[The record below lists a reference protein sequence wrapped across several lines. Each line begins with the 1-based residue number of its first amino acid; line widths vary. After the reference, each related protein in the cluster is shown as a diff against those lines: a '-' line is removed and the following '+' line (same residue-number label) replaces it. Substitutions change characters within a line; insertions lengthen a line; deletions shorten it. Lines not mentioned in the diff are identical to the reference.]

1 MKNILVLIPTYNE
14 SESIILLLKRI
25 DKIRRENID
34 ILKIDILVIDDN
46 SPDKTGQLAQSL
58 NLSGLTVLSLSS
70 KNGIGPAYI
79 AGFKFGLTKNYD
91 FFIQMDADLSHQ
103 PEEMIDLVENSDSQI
118 MVIGSRWIKGGS
130 VVNWP
135 KRRRLISRF
144 GTAYAARLLGLK
156 YRDLTSGYRVLPKQL
171 VADIDF
177 STIKSHGYG
186 FQIEMALQAI
196 KLGYKIKEVPI
207 TFIERENGKSKMS
220 FAIVIE
226 AWRMVSLEGL
236 TRRIIRR

>member
-1 MKNILVLIPTYNE
+1 MKHILVLIPTYNE
-14 SESIILLLKRI
+14 SESIILLLQRI
-25 DKIRRENID
+25 DKIRRENKN

-46 SPDKTGQLAQSL
+46 SPDNTGQLAQSL
-58 NLSGLTVLSLSS
+58 NLSGLTVLSLKN

-103 PEEMIDLVENSDSQI
+103 PEEMIDLIEGANSQI

-135 KRRRLISRF
+135 RRRRLISRF

-171 VADIDF
+171 AADIDF
-177 STIKSHGYG
+177 FTIKSHGYG

-196 KLGYKIKEVPI
+196 KLGYKINEVPI

-220 FAIVIE
+220 LAIVIE
-226 AWRMVSLEGL
+226 AWRMVTLMGL
-236 TRRIIRR
+236 KRKIVHR

>member
-1 MKNILVLIPTYNE
+1 MVLIPTYNE
-14 SESIILLLKRI
+14 SESILLLLQRI

-103 PEEMIDLVENSDSQI
+103 PEEMIDLVESSDSQS

-236 TRRIIRR
+236 KRRFIRR

>member
-25 DKIRRENID
+25 DKISRENID

-236 TRRIIRR
+236 KRRFIRR

>member
-14 SESIILLLKRI
+14 SESIILLLQRI
-25 DKIRRENID
+25 DEIRRENIN

-58 NLSGLTVLSLSS
+58 NLSGLTVLSLNS

-103 PEEMIDLVENSDSQI
+103 PEEMIDLVESSDSQI
-118 MVIGSRWIKGGS
+118 MTIGSRWIKGGS

-177 STIKSHGYG
+177 FTIKSHGYG

-226 AWRMVSLEGL
+226 AWKMVSLEGFK
-236 TRRIIRR
+236 RRNIRR

>member
-14 SESIILLLKRI
+14 SESIILLLQRI

-58 NLSGLTVLSLSS
+58 NLSGLTVLSLNS

-79 AGFKFGLTKNYD
+79 AGFKFGLTKSYD

-103 PEEMIDLVENSDSQI
+103 PEEMIDLVQSSDSQI
-118 MVIGSRWIKGGS
+118 MVIGSRWIEGGS

-177 STIKSHGYG
+177 FTIKSHGYG

-226 AWRMVSLEGL
+226 AWKMVSLEGF
-236 TRRIIRR
+236 RSRIIRR

>member
-46 SPDKTGQLAQSL
+46 SPDKTGHLAQSL
-58 NLSGLTVLSLSS
+58 NLSGLTVLSLNS

-103 PEEMIDLVENSDSQI
+103 PEEMIDLVESSDSQI
-118 MVIGSRWIKGGS
+118 MVIGSRWIEGGS

>member
-14 SESIILLLKRI
+14 SESIILLLQRI

>member
-14 SESIILLLKRI
+14 SESIILLLQRI

-46 SPDKTGQLAQSL
+46 SPDKTGQLSQSL
-58 NLSGLTVLSLSS
+58 NLSGLTVLSLNS

-103 PEEMIDLVENSDSQI
+103 PEEMIDLVESSDSQI

-177 STIKSHGYG
+177 FTIKSHGYG

>member
-25 DKIRRENID
+25 DKISRENID

-177 STIKSHGYG
+177 FTIKSHGYG

-236 TRRIIRR
+236 KRRFIRR

>member
-46 SPDKTGQLAQSL
+46 SPDKTRQLAQSL

-103 PEEMIDLVENSDSQI
+103 PEEMIDLFKSSDSQS
-118 MVIGSRWIKGGS
+118 MVIGSRWIRGGS

-177 STIKSHGYG
+177 FTIKSHGYG
-186 FQIEMALQAI
+186 FQIEMVLQAI

-226 AWRMVSLEGL
+226 AWKMVSLEGFK
-236 TRRIIRR
+236 RRIIHR

>member
-103 PEEMIDLVENSDSQI
+103 PEEMIDLFKSSDSQS
-118 MVIGSRWIKGGS
+118 MVIGSRWIRGGS

-156 YRDLTSGYRVLPKQL
+156 CRDLTSGYRVLPKQL

-177 STIKSHGYG
+177 FTIKSHGYG
-186 FQIEMALQAI
+186 FQIEMVLQAI

-226 AWRMVSLEGL
+226 AWKMVSLEGFK
-236 TRRIIRR
+236 RRIIHR

>member
-1 MKNILVLIPTYNE
+1 VKNILVLIPTYNE

-79 AGFKFGLTKNYD
+79 AGFKFGLTNNYD
-91 FFIQMDADLSHQ
+91 LFIQMDADLSHQ
-103 PEEMIDLVENSDSQI
+103 PEEMIDLIESSDSQI

-236 TRRIIRR
+236 KRRFIRR

>member
-14 SESIILLLKRI
+14 SESIILLLQRI
-25 DKIRRENID
+25 DKIRKENID

-58 NLSGLTVLSLSS
+58 NLSGLTVLSLNS
-70 KNGIGPAYI
+70 KNGIGPAYL

-103 PEEMIDLVENSDSQI
+103 PEEMIDLVESSDSQI

-144 GTAYAARLLGLK
+144 GTAYAAKLLGLK

-177 STIKSHGYG
+177 FTIKSHGYG

-196 KLGYKIKEVPI
+196 KLGYTIKEVPI

-226 AWRMVSLEGL
+226 AGKMVSLEGFK
-236 TRRIIRR
+236 RRIIRR

>member
-1 MKNILVLIPTYNE
+1 
-14 SESIILLLKRI
+14 
-25 DKIRRENID
+25 
-34 ILKIDILVIDDN
+34 
-46 SPDKTGQLAQSL
+46 L
-58 NLSGLTVLSLSS
+58 NS

-103 PEEMIDLVENSDSQI
+103 PEEMIDLVESSDSQI

-177 STIKSHGYG
+177 FTIKSHGYG

-196 KLGYKIKEVPI
+196 KLGFKIKEVPI

-226 AWRMVSLEGL
+226 AWKMVSLEGFK
-236 TRRIIRR
+236 RRIIRR

>member
-103 PEEMIDLVENSDSQI
+103 PEEMIDLIESSDSQI

>member
-1 MKNILVLIPTYNE
+1 MNHILVLIPTYNE
-14 SESIILLLKRI
+14 SESIILLLQRI
-25 DKIRRENID
+25 DKIRRENKD
-34 ILKIDILVIDDN
+34 ILKIDILIIDDN

-58 NLSGLTVLSLSS
+58 SLSGLTVLSLHS

-79 AGFKFGLTKNYD
+79 AGYQFGLTKKYD
-91 FFIQMDADLSHQ
+91 FFVQMDADLSHQ
-103 PEEMIDLVENSDSQI
+103 PEEMIDLVKNCDTQT

-135 KRRRLISRF
+135 KRRRLMSRF

-156 YRDLTSGYRVLPKQL
+156 YRDLTSGYRVLQKQM
-171 VADIDF
+171 VAEIDF
-177 STIKSHGYG
+177 STVRSRGYG

-220 FAIVIE
+220 FGIVIE
-226 AWRMVSLEGL
+226 AWKMVSLEGFK
-236 TRRIIRR
+236 RRIIRR

>member
-1 MKNILVLIPTYNE
+1 MKSILVLIPTYNE
-14 SESIILLLKRI
+14 SESIRLLLQRI
-25 DKIRRENID
+25 EKIRRENKD
-34 ILKIDILVIDDN
+34 TLKIDILVIDDN
-46 SPDKTGQLAQSL
+46 SPDKTGQIAQSL
-58 NLSGLTVLSLSS
+58 NLSGLTVLSLNS

-79 AGFKFGLTKNYD
+79 AGYQFGLTKKYD
-91 FFIQMDADLSHQ
+91 FFVQMDADLSHQ
-103 PEEMIDLVENSDSQI
+103 PEEMIGLVSNCDTQS

-144 GTAYAARLLGLK
+144 GTAYAARLLGLS
-156 YRDLTSGYRVLPKQL
+156 YRDLTSGYRVLPRQL
-171 VADIDF
+171 VAEIDF
-177 STIKSHGYG
+177 ATVKSHGYG

-196 KLGYKIKEVPI
+196 KLGYKIREVPI

-226 AWRMVSLEGL
+226 AWKMVNLEGIKRKIK
-236 TRRIIRR
+236 RR

>member
-1 MKNILVLIPTYNE
+1 MKNILVLIPTFNE
-14 SESIILLLKRI
+14 SESIILLLQRI

-58 NLSGLTVLSLSS
+58 NLSGLTVLSLNS

-103 PEEMIDLVENSDSQI
+103 PEEMIDLVESSDSQI

-177 STIKSHGYG
+177 FTIKSHGYG

>member
-14 SESIILLLKRI
+14 SESILLLLQRI

>member
-236 TRRIIRR
+236 KRRFIRR

>member
-25 DKIRRENID
+25 DKIRKENKD

-236 TRRIIRR
+236 KRRFIRR

>member
-1 MKNILVLIPTYNE
+1 VKNILVLIPTYNE
-14 SESIILLLKRI
+14 SESVILLLQRI

-58 NLSGLTVLSLSS
+58 NLSGLTVLSLNS

-103 PEEMIDLVENSDSQI
+103 PEEMIDLVESSDTQI

-177 STIKSHGYG
+177 VTIKSHGYG

-226 AWRMVSLEGL
+226 AWKMVSLEGFK
-236 TRRIIRR
+236 RRIIRR

>member
-25 DKIRRENID
+25 DKISRENID

-46 SPDKTGQLAQSL
+46 SPDKTGELAQSL

-236 TRRIIRR
+236 KRRFIRR

>member
-186 FQIEMALQAI
+186 FQIEIALQAI

-236 TRRIIRR
+236 KRRIIRR

>member
-1 MKNILVLIPTYNE
+1 MKHILVLIPTYNE
-14 SESIILLLKRI
+14 SESIILLLQRI
-25 DKIRRENID
+25 DKIRRENKN

-46 SPDKTGQLAQSL
+46 SPDNTGQLAQSL
-58 NLSGLTVLSLSS
+58 NLSGLTVLSLNY

-103 PEEMIDLVENSDSQI
+103 PEEMIDLIEGANSQI
-118 MVIGSRWIKGGS
+118 MVIGSRWTKGGS

-135 KRRRLISRF
+135 RRRRLISRF

-171 VADIDF
+171 AADIDF
-177 STIKSHGYG
+177 FTIKSHGYG

-196 KLGYKIKEVPI
+196 KLGYKINEVPI

-220 FAIVIE
+220 LAIVIE
-226 AWRMVSLEGL
+226 AWRMVTLMGL
-236 TRRIIRR
+236 KRKIVHR

>member
-14 SESIILLLKRI
+14 SESIMLLLQRI
-25 DKIRRENID
+25 DKIRKENID
-34 ILKIDILVIDDN
+34 NLKIDILVIDDN
-46 SPDKTGQLAQSL
+46 SPDKTGHLAQSL
-58 NLSGLTVLSLSS
+58 NLSGLTVLSLNS

-103 PEEMIDLVENSDSQI
+103 PEEMIDLVESSDTQI

-177 STIKSHGYG
+177 VTIKSHGYG

-226 AWRMVSLEGL
+226 AWKMVSLEGFK
-236 TRRIIRR
+236 RRNIRR

>member
-1 MKNILVLIPTYNE
+1 VKHILVLIPTYNE
-14 SESIILLLKRI
+14 SESIILLLQRI
-25 DKIRRENID
+25 DKIRRENKN

-46 SPDKTGQLAQSL
+46 SPDKTGQLAQSS
-58 NLSGLTVLSLSS
+58 NLSGLTVLSLNS

-103 PEEMIDLVENSDSQI
+103 PEEMIDLIEGANSQI

-171 VADIDF
+171 AADIDF
-177 STIKSHGYG
+177 FTIKSHGYG

-196 KLGYKIKEVPI
+196 KLGYKINEVPI

-220 FAIVIE
+220 LAIVIE
-226 AWRMVSLEGL
+226 AWRMVTLMGL
-236 TRRIIRR
+236 KRKIVHR

>member
-58 NLSGLTVLSLSS
+58 NLSGLTVISSSS

-103 PEEMIDLVENSDSQI
+103 PEEMIDLFKSSDSQS
-118 MVIGSRWIKGGS
+118 MVIGSRWIRGGS

-177 STIKSHGYG
+177 FTIKSHGYG
-186 FQIEMALQAI
+186 FQIEMVLQAI

-226 AWRMVSLEGL
+226 AWKMVSLEGFK
-236 TRRIIRR
+236 RRIIHR

>member
-118 MVIGSRWIKGGS
+118 MVIGSRWINGGS

-236 TRRIIRR
+236 KRRFIRR

>member
-25 DKIRRENID
+25 DKISRENID

-58 NLSGLTVLSLSS
+58 NLSGLTVLSLNS

-103 PEEMIDLVENSDSQI
+103 PEEMIDLVESSDSQI

-177 STIKSHGYG
+177 FTIKSHGYG

-236 TRRIIRR
+236 KRRFIRR

>member
-14 SESIILLLKRI
+14 SESIILLLQRI

-236 TRRIIRR
+236 KRRFIRR